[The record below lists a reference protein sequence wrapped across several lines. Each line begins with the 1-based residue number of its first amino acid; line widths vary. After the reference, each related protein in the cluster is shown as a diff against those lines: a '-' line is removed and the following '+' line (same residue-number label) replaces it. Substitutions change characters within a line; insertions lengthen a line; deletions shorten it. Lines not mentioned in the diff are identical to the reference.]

1 MLAPA
6 LFGLDF
12 GWFQHAVEAAT
23 GWGGIFLIIVY
34 SFLIAFAL
42 PLPSEVVLIPVCTGA
57 AVCTGTLQLGLPQ
70 PVELAVVIVASGAG
84 KSLGSVI
91 ALTVG
96 HGASHSGPV
105 VNTLRRMGYDP
116 VEWSKQRV
124 VELVRK
130 WGYAGLAVGLTVPGF
145 PDTLSIYAFS
155 VIEKNELKFAVA
167 TFAGSVGRL
176 VVTVVFLRG
185 FTAAV

>member
-1 MLAPA
+1 MLESAF
-6 LFGLDF
+6 FGFDF

-23 GWGGIFLIIVY
+23 GWGGVFIILVY
-34 SFLIAFAL
+34 SFLIAFVL
-42 PLPSEVVLIPVCTGA
+42 PLPSEVVLVPVCTGA

-70 PVELAVVIVASGAG
+70 PIELAIVVVASGLG
-84 KSLGSVI
+84 KAVGSII
-91 ALTVG
+91 ALKVG

-105 VNTLRRMGYDP
+105 INTLRRMGYDP
-116 VEWSKQRV
+116 MEWSKQRV
-124 VELVRK
+124 VTLVKK

-155 VIEKNELKFAVA
+155 VIEKDELKFALA

-176 VVTVVFLRG
+176 LVTIAFLMG
-185 FTAAV
+185 IAAV